1 MKRWIYPLTAIT
13 GVAIVLALAVLAL
26 SLHSS
31 RRHAQSGPLKVVT
44 SNDPHVLLAEAN
56 RLSWR
61 FNWPQAGPLY
71 QRAQTLFTQAGDASD
86 ALYAQIGF
94 IRSQAET
101 MSFVDISDFL
111 AAQLDS
117 PLVQHDPR
125 LHLWCLVSK
134 GMTDIEID
142 VVAAKRDWEEAE
154 A

>member
-1 MKRWIYPLTAIT
+1 MNRRIRSLTAIT
-13 GVAIVLALAVLAL
+13 GTAIVLASAVLTL

-31 RRHAQSGPLKVVT
+31 RPHARGTPQKAAT
-44 SNDPHVLLAEAN
+44 SKDPHVLLAEAN
-56 RLSWR
+56 RLSWL

-71 QRAQTLFTQAGDASD
+71 QRAQTLFTQAGDAGN

-111 AAQLDS
+111 AAQLET

-125 LHLWCLVSK
+125 LHLWCLSL
-134 GMTDIEID
+134 
-142 VVAAKRDWEEAE
+142 
-154 A
+154 